1 VREVEFELNE
11 QIQAVRDTAS
21 RFAQKEV
28 LPRVEEDEKNH
39 RFQRDLLDK
48 MGELGFFGC
57 PIPEEY
63 GGSGMGFLAH
73 AVVTEEISKVSGSLR
88 AAFNMQTMGTARE
101 IYQYGNE
108 AQKNHYISRLVT
120 CALLGCIGI
129 TEPDAGSDVGA
140 IRTRAI
146 RDGDVYTLNG
156 AKTWITYAQVADIGI
171 TYAYT
176 DPTARYKG
184 LSAFI
189 VDLHAPGVSTV
200 PTADKLGWHACP
212 TGEIVLEDVR
222 VPAENLLG
230 EEGRGFAYCMGS
242 LDNTRLTAAAGAV
255 GVSQALIDE
264 SIRYAKEREQF
275 GRAIGEFQ
283 MVQEELARM
292 VVETDAARL
301 LAYRCAEQKD
311 AGGINNTLETSMAK
325 YYSCEVASR
334 VADSALRILGAYG
347 YSSEYPVERLLR
359 DAKLYQI
366 LEGSAN
372 IHKIII
378 ANDAL
383 GYRRANR

>member
-1 VREVEFELNE
+1 VSLELNE
-11 QIQAVRDTAS
+11 EIQAVREAAS
-21 RFAQKEV
+21 RFAQKEIF
-28 LPRVEEDEKNH
+28 PRVAEDEKKH
-39 RFQRDLLDK
+39 QFQRDLVVK
-48 MGELGFFGC
+48 MGELGFLGC

-63 GGSGMGFLAH
+63 GGSGLGFLAH
-73 AVVTEEISKVSGSLR
+73 AVVTEEISRGSGSLR

-108 AQKNHYISRLVT
+108 AQKEKYISRLVSGEW
-120 CALLGCIGI
+120 LGCLAI

-146 RDGDVYTLNG
+146 RDGGVYILNG
-156 AKTWITYAQVADIGI
+156 TKTWITYAQVADIGI
-171 TYAYT
+171 IYAYT
-176 DPTARYKG
+176 DPTVRYKG

-189 VDLHAPGVSTV
+189 VDMNREGITTV

-212 TGEIVLEDVR
+212 TGEIVFEDVS
-222 VPAENLLG
+222 VPAEHLLG
-230 EEGRGFAYCMGS
+230 EEGRGFEYCMGS

-264 SIRYAKEREQF
+264 SIKYAKEREQF
-275 GRAIGEFQ
+275 GRPIGEYQ
-283 MVQEELARM
+283 MIQEELARM
-292 VVETDAARL
+292 IVETEAARL
-301 LAYRCAEQKD
+301 LTYRCAMQKD
-311 AGGINNTLETSMAK
+311 RGDIRNTLETSMAK
-325 YYSCEVASR
+325 YYSCDVASR

-347 YSSEYPVERLLR
+347 YSAEYPVERLLR

-378 ANDAL
+378 SNDAL
-383 GYRRANR
+383 GYRKANR